1 MHLKR
6 YNVLRKEK
14 KVRTALLVQETSV
27 LTQET
32 KMIMSVEAFITISET
47 KSTRTTYI
55 ALESDGYIA
64 DQAGG

>member
-1 MHLKR
+1 M
-6 YNVLRKEK
+6 
-14 KVRTALLVQETSV
+14 VRTALLVQETSV

-55 ALESDGYIA
+55 ALESDGYIE